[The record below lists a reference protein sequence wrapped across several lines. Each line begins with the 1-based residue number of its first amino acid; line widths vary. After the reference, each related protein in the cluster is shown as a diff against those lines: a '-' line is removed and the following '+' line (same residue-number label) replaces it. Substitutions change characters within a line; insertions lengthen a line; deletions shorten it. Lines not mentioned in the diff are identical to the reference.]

1 MRLMAFESQNDSDQ
15 YLNSQEET
23 IDKSLV
29 NAEDDSD
36 ASDGSPDGIYLN
48 KFDPAKI
55 NISVI
60 QPTIYNLVQRMSS
73 DPPEI
78 DLNTSFQRNGEL
90 WDKTRQSR
98 LIESM
103 LLRIP
108 LPTFYFDGSDDECW
122 LVVDGLQ
129 RLNAM
134 KAFIIDQSLKL
145 TNLEYFGEFTGLK
158 FSELPRN
165 MMRRLEETQIIA
177 NVIQPGTPDEV
188 KFTIFKRINTG
199 GFYLNAQEIR
209 HAIFH
214 GIPSNFIEELANL
227 HSFQYFHINSKRML
241 DQELVTRFV
250 AFYILKPEKYR
261 ERMDDFLESVMSH
274 LRNEDKAYLE
284 RICHD
289 FNKAMLRARILFGG
303 KAFKRILLTES
314 GNGTNRINKAMFDV
328 WSVQLSKMNDND
340 FTKVKDSSVF
350 TQKYD
355 ELLKNEKFINA
366 VSQGTGHKESV
377 TMRFFLVDQ
386 LIKECLQ

>member
-1 MRLMAFESQNDSDQ
+1 MAFESQNDSDQ

-328 WSVQLSKMNDND
+328 WSVQLSQMNDND

-377 TMRFFLVDQ
+377 TMRFFW
-386 LIKECLQ
+386 

>member
-1 MRLMAFESQNDSDQ
+1 MAFESQNDSDQ

-23 IDKSLV
+23 TDKSLV

-214 GIPSNFIEELANL
+214 GIPSDFIEELANL
-227 HSFQYFHINSKRML
+227 HSFHYFHINSKRML

-328 WSVQLSKMNDND
+328 WAVQLSQMNDND

>member
-1 MRLMAFESQNDSDQ
+1 MAFESQNDSDQ

-328 WSVQLSKMNDND
+328 WSVQLSQMNDND

>member
-1 MRLMAFESQNDSDQ
+1 MAFESQNDSDQ

-23 IDKSLV
+23 TDKSLV

-214 GIPSNFIEELANL
+214 GIPSDFIEELANL
-227 HSFQYFHINSKRML
+227 HSFHYFHINSKRML

-328 WSVQLSKMNDND
+328 WSVQLSQMNDND

>member
-1 MRLMAFESQNDSDQ
+1 MAFESQNDSNQ

-23 IDKSLV
+23 TDKLLV

-214 GIPSNFIEELANL
+214 GIPSNFIEKLANL

-250 AFYILKPEKYR
+250 AFYILKPENYR

-284 RICHD
+284 RICYD
-289 FNKAMLRARILFGG
+289 FDKAMWRARIFFGG

-328 WSVQLSKMNDND
+328 WSVQLSRMNDND
-340 FTKVKDSSVF
+340 FTKVKDSSFF

-377 TMRFFLVDQ
+377 ILRFFLVDQ

>member
-1 MRLMAFESQNDSDQ
+1 MAFESQNDSDQ

-23 IDKSLV
+23 TDKSLV

-73 DPPEI
+73 APPEI

-214 GIPSNFIEELANL
+214 GIPSDFIEELANL
-227 HSFQYFHINSKRML
+227 HSFQYFNINSKRML

-314 GNGTNRINKAMFDV
+314 GNGINRINKAMFDV
-328 WSVQLSKMNDND
+328 WSVQLSQMNDND

-355 ELLKNEKFINA
+355 ELLKNEKFVNA

>member
-1 MRLMAFESQNDSDQ
+1 MAFESQNDSNQ
-15 YLNSQEET
+15 YLNSQDET
-23 IDKSLV
+23 TDKLLV

-60 QPTIYNLVQRMSS
+60 QPTIYNLVQRMIS

-158 FSELPRN
+158 FSELPKN

-214 GIPSNFIEELANL
+214 GIPSNFIEKLANL

-250 AFYILKPEKYR
+250 AFYILKPENYR

-284 RICHD
+284 RICYD
-289 FNKAMLRARILFGG
+289 FDKAMWRARILFGG

-328 WSVQLSKMNDND
+328 WSVQLSRMNDND
-340 FTKVKDSSVF
+340 FTKVKDSSFF

-377 TMRFFLVDQ
+377 ILRFFLVDQ

>member
-1 MRLMAFESQNDSDQ
+1 MAFESQNDSDQ

-328 WSVQLSKMNDND
+328 WSVQLSQMNDND

-366 VSQGTGHKESV
+366 VSQWTGHKESV
-377 TMRFFLVDQ
+377 TMRFFW
-386 LIKECLQ
+386 

>member
-328 WSVQLSKMNDND
+328 WSVQLSQMNDND

>member
-1 MRLMAFESQNDSDQ
+1 MAFESQNDSDQ

-36 ASDGSPDGIYLN
+36 ASDGSPDEIYLN

-328 WSVQLSKMNDND
+328 WSVQLSQMNDND

>member
-1 MRLMAFESQNDSDQ
+1 MAFESQNDSNQ
-15 YLNSQEET
+15 YLNSREET
-23 IDKSLV
+23 TDKLLV

-73 DPPEI
+73 DPAEI

-214 GIPSNFIEELANL
+214 GIPSNFIEKLANL

-328 WSVQLSKMNDND
+328 WSVQLSQMNDND

>member
-1 MRLMAFESQNDSDQ
+1 MAFESQNDSNQ
-15 YLNSQEET
+15 YLNSREET
-23 IDKSLV
+23 TDKLLV

-48 KFDPAKI
+48 KFEPAKI

-73 DPPEI
+73 DPAEI

-214 GIPSNFIEELANL
+214 GIPSNFIEKLANL

-328 WSVQLSKMNDND
+328 WSVQLSQMNDND

>member
-1 MRLMAFESQNDSDQ
+1 MAFESQNDSNQ

-23 IDKSLV
+23 TDKLLV

-214 GIPSNFIEELANL
+214 GIPSNFIEKLANL

-250 AFYILKPEKYR
+250 AFYILKPENYR

-284 RICHD
+284 RICYD
-289 FNKAMLRARILFGG
+289 FDKAMWRAWILFGG

-328 WSVQLSKMNDND
+328 WSVQLSRMNDND
-340 FTKVKDSSVF
+340 FTKVKDSSFF

-377 TMRFFLVDQ
+377 ILRFFLVDQ

>member
-145 TNLEYFGEFTGLK
+145 INLEYFGEFTGLK

-328 WSVQLSKMNDND
+328 WSVQLSQMNDND

>member
-1 MRLMAFESQNDSDQ
+1 MAFESKNDSDQ

-23 IDKSLV
+23 TDKSLV

-274 LRNEDKAYLE
+274 LRNEDKAHLE

-328 WSVQLSKMNDND
+328 WSVQLSQMNDND

>member
-1 MRLMAFESQNDSDQ
+1 MAFESQNDSDQ

-23 IDKSLV
+23 TDKSLV

-274 LRNEDKAYLE
+274 LRNEDKAHLE

-314 GNGTNRINKAMFDV
+314 GNGTNRINRAMFDV
-328 WSVQLSKMNDND
+328 WSVQLSQMNDND

>member
-1 MRLMAFESQNDSDQ
+1 MAGKVRLMAFESQNDSDQ

-328 WSVQLSKMNDND
+328 WSVQLSQMNDND

-366 VSQGTGHKESV
+366 VSQWTGHKESV
-377 TMRFFLVDQ
+377 TMRFFW
-386 LIKECLQ
+386 

>member
-1 MRLMAFESQNDSDQ
+1 MAFESQNDSDQ

-328 WSVQLSKMNDND
+328 WSVQLSQMNDND

-366 VSQGTGHKESV
+366 VSRGTGHKESV